1 MERRREQT
9 EGLNSLNVG
18 NGGKQ
23 TTERCFEEHSDF
35 SLPTPIIAQVRFLEQ
50 QNKVLET
57 KWKLLQEQSPT
68 TSTRSLDP
76 YFEVYISGLRK
87 QLDGLSSEKIQLE
100 SELKSFQDMVEDFK
114 TKCVS
119 HGASAGLGSA
129 GQL

>member
-9 EGLNSLNVG
+9 EGLNSLNLG

-23 TTERCFEEHSDF
+23 TERCFEEHSDF

-114 TKCVS
+114 TKCVA
-119 HGASAGLGSA
+119 HGASAGLSSA

>member
-18 NGGKQ
+18 NAGKQ
-23 TTERCFEEHSDF
+23 RAERCFEEQSDF
-35 SLPTPIIAQVRFLEQ
+35 SSVYITQVRFLEQ

-76 YFEVYISGLRK
+76 YFEAYISRLRK

-100 SELKSFQDMVEDFK
+100 SELKSFQDIVEDFK
-114 TKCVS
+114 IKCVV
-119 HGASAGLGSA
+119 HGASMGLGGA